1 MPSWFAIWRD
11 LRSFFLQNV
20 LKGWR
25 EPLYPKIAYYL
36 STNDPHLTHKRFQGL
51 PGQRISL
58 LSQVKP
64 CLKTHYSD
72 KSIATLNKSDIC
84 VANGMQ
90 YGYYDVTSRTEMGPL
105 AFPDTVA
112 LSCTYTP
119 RTAIQSFVFRPASA
133 PDGPGPNTAIASQ
146 NACPIDMALEEYKE
160 LATIPLGHHI
170 QLANILLQ
178 LSMPGVDFKKPDTT
192 LVLLQCLHQAGPK
205 APHVLREAHE
215 FFSSPENT
223 TSLLINLTIALQRVQ
238 KNWESAQAVRTF
250 IAIAVRALSLTSSA
264 TVRDAC
270 LVFLKRARHVA
281 LGWVLGLREKA
292 FRAKD
297 HDDRTTFIL
306 KSIEIALI
314 CVSTFDVDNHYLAGI
329 LSQDASILFR
339 SSIVIQ
345 ESEHVQA
352 GTCENQCLAVL
363 EANAKRLLH
372 RIHQRLMQNCLQAHL
387 DDAIHKSWS
396 SYVPGATGWKTVSES
411 ADHWLTT
418 TTAGAEDS
426 GGLRVHYNLLS
437 GELLVNGL
445 PLDQPPKLYREDPL
459 YAGLFGSAIV
469 EVMPCSHPGFPFS
482 TKRTFGDDQKIQLGI
497 TSEYFTIR
505 ATRDSNAMETVP
517 SHLIQGFPTHF
528 QRDYVHWL
536 DASNNTVQFRPAG
549 DPWNPSS
556 PAMWTL
562 SKHGKRWQLAK
573 DGCHVAGVESST
585 SRRVCHIL
593 RPLASDPANIHQ
605 IVQAERHATML
616 RIDIPSIRVGFSV
629 TQGTS
634 VMMSREE
641 GSMSVDSDQS
651 LGALV
656 GLESKLVL
664 RPAQCLSPQTS
675 NRKVLIPESMDV
687 EHSQIDGH
695 AKVAVSKTSLISTV
709 HILEVD
715 ALLGRLV
722 AKGNDVGCALYVA
735 YLHAITS
742 FCLRDPLT
750 QMTGTEQAL
759 VMLRGAGVHSFDRL
773 TQAQV
778 DTLHKIG
785 RLSPHRSFYPRDKR
799 VMQTVRWDNQLSFLS
814 QHGHFMPIVQALL
827 EKAEATKVF
836 YPGDKTQLRLASFAC
851 MDQRYLRERDNIRAA
866 TFRVSSYGAEDHNS
880 ESDSTYT
887 SRDRNVLSKRA
898 TKAATMST
906 FMSRGGDDL
915 SESPLG
921 SGELWKQCSDVHHMH
936 GANLPVETSLM
947 KYGAHILEE
956 AYDMVMMRL
965 PALYRWLSSVQDR
978 PFSVALWFST
988 IAFTSQVDDRVLELI
1003 GILFKSTSSFAHLR
1017 APGVKSFSPQAGKI
1031 CRPDLVRLRVAS
1043 NCKPFPESSVV
1054 RQPNEKS
1061 RAWKRRRGDA
1071 MRAWQ
1076 QNCDRVADE
1085 FSAALTRQ
1093 WPCEKPYVPSVA
1105 RQSTH
1110 IQVAG
1115 AMELIK
1121 AKFQSWH
1128 DNSILS
1134 EYLEKVAQI
1143 VANLRV
1149 RKVQAQGS
1157 RSSISVSTTTLSA
1170 PGHVSV
1176 QDLFLRQP
1184 PSLPTKLEGF
1194 EFVQTRP
1201 RPSSLEE
1208 PRLLQLTKA
1217 LEKSLVSDQFFTC
1230 LCLPPVSLLHGG
1242 VLCCI
1247 LGTSIETC

>member
-1 MPSWFAIWRD
+1 
-11 LRSFFLQNV
+11 
-20 LKGWR
+20 
-25 EPLYPKIAYYL
+25 
-36 STNDPHLTHKRFQGL
+36 
-51 PGQRISL
+51 
-58 LSQVKP
+58 
-64 CLKTHYSD
+64 
-72 KSIATLNKSDIC
+72 
-84 VANGMQ
+84 
-90 YGYYDVTSRTEMGPL
+90 MGPL

-146 NACPIDMALEEYKE
+146 SACPIDMALEEYKE

-178 LSMPGVDFKKPDTT
+178 LSMPGVDFKKHDTT
-192 LVLLQCLHQAGPK
+192 LVLLQCLHQTGPK

-215 FFSSPENT
+215 FFSSPEST

-250 IAIAVRALSLTSSA
+250 IAIAVRALSVTSSA
-264 TVRDAC
+264 TVRDAA

-292 FRAKD
+292 FTAKD
-297 HDDRTTFIL
+297 HDHRTAFIL
-306 KSIEIALI
+306 KSVEIALI
-314 CVSTFDVDNHYLAGI
+314 CVSTFDVDSHYVPGI
-329 LSQDASILFR
+329 LSQDASILFQ

-345 ESEHVQA
+345 EGEHVQA
-352 GTCENQCLAVL
+352 GSQNQCLAVL
-363 EANAKRLLH
+363 DVNAKRLLH
-372 RIHQRLMQNCLQAHL
+372 RIHQLLKQNCLHAHL

-411 ADHWLTT
+411 GDHWLIT
-418 TTAGAEDS
+418 TTAGAGDS

-459 YAGLFGSAIV
+459 YARLFGRAIV
-469 EVMPCSHPGFPFS
+469 EVMPCSYPGFPFS
-482 TKRTFGDDQKIQLGI
+482 TKRTFGDGQKVQLGI
-497 TSEYFTIR
+497 TSGYFTVK
-505 ATRDSNAMETVP
+505 ATRDSNAVETIP
-517 SHLIQGFPTHF
+517 HYLIQGLPTHF
-528 QRDYVHWL
+528 QLDYVHWL
-536 DASNNTVQFRPAG
+536 DASTNTVQFRPAG

-593 RPLASDPANIHQ
+593 RPLASDPATIHQ
-605 IVQAERHATML
+605 VVHAERHATML
-616 RIDIPSIRVGFSV
+616 RIDIPSIRVGFSI

-634 VMMSREE
+634 AMMSREE
-641 GSMSVDSDQS
+641 GSMCVDSDQS
-651 LGALV
+651 LGALI

-664 RPAQCLSPQTS
+664 RPARCLSPQTS
-675 NRKVLIPESMDV
+675 NRKVLIPESMNV

-695 AKVAVSKTSLISTV
+695 ANVGVSKTSLISTV

-759 VMLRGAGVHSFDRL
+759 TMLRGAGVHSFDRL

-785 RLSPHRSFYPRDKR
+785 RLSPRRSFYPRDKR
-799 VMQTVRWDNQLSFLS
+799 VMQTVGWDNQLSFLS
-814 QHGHFMPIVQALL
+814 QHGHFMPVVQALL

-836 YPGDKTQLRLASFAC
+836 YPDDKTQLRLASLGC
-851 MDQRYLRERDNIRAA
+851 MDQQYLHERDNIRAA
-866 TFRVSSYGAEDHNS
+866 TFRVSSHGAEDHNS
-880 ESDSTYT
+880 ESDSAYT
-887 SRDRNVLSKRA
+887 SRDRELLSKRA
-898 TKAATMST
+898 TKAATMSR
-906 FMSRGGDDL
+906 FMSRDGNDL

-921 SGELWKQCSDVHHMH
+921 SAELWEQCSDVNLMH
-936 GANLPVETSLM
+936 GPNLPVETSLM
-947 KYGAHILEE
+947 KYGAHMLEE
-956 AYDMVMMRL
+956 AYDIVMMRL

-988 IAFTSQVDDRVLELI
+988 IASTSQVDDRVLELI
-1003 GILFKSTSSFAHLR
+1003 GILFKSKSSFAHLR
-1017 APGVKSFSPQAGKI
+1017 APDVKSFLPKAGKS
-1031 CRPDLVRLRVAS
+1031 CLPNVVRQLVAS

-1061 RAWKRRRGDA
+1061 GSWNRRRGDA

-1076 QNCDRVADE
+1076 QNCDRVAGE
-1085 FSAALTRQ
+1085 FSVALTQQ
-1093 WPCEKPYVPSVA
+1093 WPCEEPYVPEVA
-1105 RQSTH
+1105 RQTTH
-1110 IQVAG
+1110 IKVAG
-1115 AMELIK
+1115 VMELIED
-1121 AKFQSWH
+1121 KFQSWH
-1128 DNSILS
+1128 DNSLLS

-1149 RKVQAQGS
+1149 RKVQAQDS
-1157 RSSISVSTTTLSA
+1157 RSSISVLTTTLSA

-1201 RPSSLEE
+1201 HPSSLEE

-1230 LCLPPVSLLHGG
+1230 LCLLPVSLLHDG
-1242 VLCCI
+1242 VPCCI
-1247 LGTSIETC
+1247 LGTSSETC

>member
-306 KSIEIALI
+306 KSVEIALI

-396 SYVPGATGWKTVSES
+396 SHVPGATGWKTVSES

-445 PLDQPPKLYREDPL
+445 PLHQPPKLYREDPL

>member
-1 MPSWFAIWRD
+1 MPSWFATWRD

-25 EPLYPKIAYYL
+25 EPLKPNTAYYL
-36 STNDPHLTHKRFQGL
+36 STNDPHLTSKHFRGL
-51 PGQRISL
+51 AGQRISL

-64 CLKTHYSD
+64 CLNSHYSD
-72 KSIATLNKSDIC
+72 KTIPTLNRSDIC
-84 VANGMQ
+84 VANGLR
-90 YGYYDVTSRTEMGPL
+90 YDYYDATSCTDMGPL

-146 NACPIDMALEEYKE
+146 SACPIDMVLEEYKE

-192 LVLLQCLHQAGPK
+192 LVLLQCLHQTGPK

-215 FFSSPENT
+215 FFSSPEST
-223 TSLLINLTIALQRVQ
+223 TSLLINLTTALQRVQ

-250 IAIAVRALSLTSSA
+250 IAIAVRALSVTSSA
-264 TVRDAC
+264 TVRDAS

-292 FRAKD
+292 FTAKD
-297 HDDRTTFIL
+297 HDHRTAFIL
-306 KSIEIALI
+306 KSVEIALI
-314 CVSTFDVDNHYLAGI
+314 CVSTFDVDSHYVPGI
-329 LSQDASILFR
+329 LSQDASILFQ

-345 ESEHVQA
+345 EGEHVQA
-352 GTCENQCLAVL
+352 GSQNQCLAVL
-363 EANAKRLLH
+363 DANAKRLLH
-372 RIHQRLMQNCLQAHL
+372 RIHQLLKQNCLHAHL

-411 ADHWLTT
+411 GDHWLIT
-418 TTAGAEDS
+418 TTAGAGDS

-459 YAGLFGSAIV
+459 YARLFGRAIV
-469 EVMPCSHPGFPFS
+469 EVMPCSYPGFPFS
-482 TKRTFGDDQKIQLGI
+482 TKRTFGDGQKVQLGI
-497 TSEYFTIR
+497 TSGYFTVK
-505 ATRDSNAMETVP
+505 ATRDSNAVETILP
-517 SHLIQGFPTHF
+517 YLIQGLPTHF
-528 QRDYVHWL
+528 QLDYVHWL
-536 DASNNTVQFRPAG
+536 DASTNTVQFRPAG

-556 PAMWTL
+556 HAMWTL

-593 RPLASDPANIHQ
+593 RPLASDPATIHQ
-605 IVQAERHATML
+605 VVHAERHATVL
-616 RIDIPSIRVGFSV
+616 RIDIPSIRVGFSI

-634 VMMSREE
+634 AMMSREE
-641 GSMSVDSDQS
+641 GSMCVDSDQS
-651 LGALV
+651 LGALI

-664 RPAQCLSPQTS
+664 RPARCLSPQTS
-675 NRKVLIPESMDV
+675 NRKVLIPESMNV

-695 AKVAVSKTSLISTV
+695 ANVGVSKTSLISTV

-759 VMLRGAGVHSFDRL
+759 TMLRGAGVHSFDRL

-785 RLSPHRSFYPRDKR
+785 RLSPRRSFYPRDKR
-799 VMQTVRWDNQLSFLS
+799 VMQTVGWDNQLSFLS
-814 QHGHFMPIVQALL
+814 QHGHFMPVVQALL

-836 YPGDKTQLRLASFAC
+836 YPDDKTQLRLASLGC
-851 MDQRYLRERDNIRAA
+851 MDQQYLHERDNIRAA
-866 TFRVSSYGAEDHNS
+866 TFRVSSHGAEDHNS
-880 ESDSTYT
+880 ESDSAYT
-887 SRDRNVLSKRA
+887 SRDRELLSERA
-898 TKAATMST
+898 TKAATMSR
-906 FMSRGGDDL
+906 FMSRDGNDL

-921 SGELWKQCSDVHHMH
+921 SGELWEQCSNVNLMH
-936 GANLPVETSLM
+936 GPNLPVETSLM
-947 KYGAHILEE
+947 KYGAHMLEE
-956 AYDMVMMRL
+956 AYDIVMMRL

-1003 GILFKSTSSFAHLR
+1003 GILFKSKSSFAHLR
-1017 APGVKSFSPQAGKI
+1017 APDVKSFLPKAGKS
-1031 CRPDLVRLRVAS
+1031 CLPNVVRQLVAS

-1061 RAWKRRRGDA
+1061 GSWKRRRGDA

-1076 QNCDRVADE
+1076 QNCDRVAGE
-1085 FSAALTRQ
+1085 FSVALTQQ
-1093 WPCEKPYVPSVA
+1093 WPCEEPYVPEVA
-1105 RQSTH
+1105 RQTTH
-1110 IQVAG
+1110 IKVAG
-1115 AMELIK
+1115 VMELIED
-1121 AKFQSWH
+1121 KFQSWH
-1128 DNSILS
+1128 DNSLLS

-1149 RKVQAQGS
+1149 RKVQAQDS
-1157 RSSISVSTTTLSA
+1157 RSSISVLTTTLSA

-1201 RPSSLEE
+1201 HPSSLEE

-1230 LCLPPVSLLHGG
+1230 LCLLPVSLLHDG
-1242 VLCCI
+1242 VPCCI
-1247 LGTSIETC
+1247 LGTSSETC